1 MPRALQSALAKP
13 LRENHRTSTH
23 GISPSVP
30 KLSARAQVPHDTTVD
45 DMETPQL
52 KQRKPKALSRLIVE
66 PEEEDEAFSTVPVE
80 QMSARGVFLLSM
92 AVTSFAAFTLFAV
105 AELTHHHPRFLL
117 ADVLQGETHFAAQW
131 ALLLAVPA
139 TSAAA
144 WFPISIS
151 HAPRGVLRITSSVP
165 PPSPDSP
172 ALSLPPTSSLLT
184 KLARRYRRN
193 HMFAIYQSVGWTLY
207 GLFVALQ
214 LVCFGSDSVRDLPF
228 CRPGSRSVQAVAA
241 FIAEVLIISSVL
253 TLEKRRDRNRQRRK
267 DRFVVQLNNFNN
279 MLLLVGA
286 TLLAL
291 ASEYTRMFPHPSGS
305 SVGYPMATGLGSLA
319 LFVTA
324 LFNTYGLGGV
334 LSTKDGWNFYQPFMG
349 GARFVLFQIVS
360 WTCFGAG
367 AALQVLY
374 LLSLVVVELELFVG
388 AMAVAGSLFVVAEI
402 GMMMSLLVFRKSTQS
417 PRRSGSGVHVKTAGD
432 ECVSEAKSTEGEV
445 VPAEKSDETTVA
457 SPVQAYLFGF
467 HERLRDFAD
476 ECLAVLV
483 IGGLANIQFIPNALM
498 FVYFA
503 LTTNLSPT
511 GVAFYGMM
519 ATVMEFFMVIS
530 RSIAT
535 HLYLKDSHNGLR
547 KDVNRY
553 HVKYVLPQIVTGC
566 LPAVVTYRHYIND
579 KEEAFVPVL
588 LLTMFVY
595 VYEFTYR
602 GNPQQTGCR
611 ERASW
616 VTGRSFLVDT
626 VKRYFQGTIIR
637 MAPLDPEKQYVLSF
651 HPHGIM
657 PISVMWLQF
666 TAQWRKLFPNFYA
679 HILTASILHQIP
691 LARDVLHFYGSRE
704 VTRQAFAYT
713 LQQKE
718 SVLLVPGGQ
727 AEMLEQ
733 QSAKNEVRVYTH
745 HKGFIRLA
753 IEHGV
758 PLVPVLSFKEGEM
771 MDNVQAPMLQ
781 RWFVKKLAFP
791 FPYFPYGRAL
801 LPIPRRISIPIVV
814 GEPMDVPHIEKP
826 TQKDIDKVH
835 ARYFAVLQ
843 EMFEKYKDEVGCG
856 DYKLVFI

>member
-1 MPRALQSALAKP
+1 MDA
-13 LRENHRTSTH
+13 
-23 GISPSVP
+23 
-30 KLSARAQVPHDTTVD
+30 
-45 DMETPQL
+45 PQL
-52 KQRKPKALSRLIVE
+52 TRRKPKALPRLLIE
-66 PEEEDEAFSTVPVE
+66 PEDEDEAFATVPVE
-80 QMSARGVFLLSM
+80 QLCD
-92 AVTSFAAFTLFAV
+92 
-105 AELTHHHPRFLL
+105 THL
-117 ADVLQGETHFAAQW
+117 AAQW

-151 HAPRGVLRITSSVP
+151 RAPRSVLRITSSLP

-172 ALSLPPTSSLLT
+172 TPSSSLLA

-193 HMFAIYQSVGWTLY
+193 HMFAVYQSVGWTLY
-207 GLFVALQ
+207 VLFVALQ
-214 LVCFGSDSVRDLPF
+214 LICFGSDSVRDLPF
-228 CRPGSRSVQAVAA
+228 SRPGSRSVQAVAA

-402 GMMMSLLVFRKSTQS
+402 GMMMSLLVFKKAGQS
-417 PRRSGSGVHVKTAGD
+417 PKRAEGFGRAGSESVTETKKTAED
-432 ECVSEAKSTEGEV
+432 EATTSGEV
-445 VPAEKSDETTVA
+445 A
-457 SPVQAYLFGF
+457 SVSSVHAHILDF

-498 FVYFA
+498 LVFFA
-503 LTTNLSPT
+503 LATNLSPA
-511 GVAFYGMM
+511 GVVFYGMM
-519 ATVMEFFMVIS
+519 ATGMEFIMVIS

-547 KDVNRY
+547 KEVNRY

-566 LPAVVTYRHYIND
+566 LPAVATYRHYIYD
-579 KEEAFVPVL
+579 MEAFIPVL
-588 LLTMFVY
+588 LLTIFVFI
-595 VYEFTYR
+595 YEFTYR

-611 ERASW
+611 ERSSW
-616 VTGRSFLVDT
+616 VTGRSILIDT
-626 VKRYFQGTIIR
+626 VKRYFSGTIIR
-637 MAPLDPEKQYVLSF
+637 MAPLDPEK
-651 HPHGIM
+651 H
-657 PISVMWLQF
+657 
-666 TAQWRKLFPNFYA
+666 
-679 HILTASILHQIP
+679 
-691 LARDVLHFYGSRE
+691 
-704 VTRQAFAYT
+704 
-713 LQQKE
+713 
-718 SVLLVPGGQ
+718 
-727 AEMLEQ
+727 
-733 QSAKNEVRVYTH
+733 
-745 HKGFIRLA
+745 
-753 IEHGV
+753 
-758 PLVPVLSFKEGEM
+758 FKEGEM

-801 LPIPRRISIPIVV
+801 LPIPRKINIPVVV
-814 GEPMDVPHIEKP
+814 GEPLEVPHIEKP
-826 TQKDIDKVH
+826 TQEDIDEVH
-835 ARYFAVLQ
+835 VKYFAALQ
-843 EMFEKYKDEVGCG
+843 EMFDKYKDEVGCG
-856 DYKLVFI
+856 DYKLVLI

>member
-1 MPRALQSALAKP
+1 
-13 LRENHRTSTH
+13 
-23 GISPSVP
+23 
-30 KLSARAQVPHDTTVD
+30 
-45 DMETPQL
+45 
-52 KQRKPKALSRLIVE
+52 
-66 PEEEDEAFSTVPVE
+66 
-80 QMSARGVFLLSM
+80 
-92 AVTSFAAFTLFAV
+92 
-105 AELTHHHPRFLL
+105 
-117 ADVLQGETHFAAQW
+117 
-131 ALLLAVPA
+131 
-139 TSAAA
+139 
-144 WFPISIS
+144 
-151 HAPRGVLRITSSVP
+151 
-165 PPSPDSP
+165 
-172 ALSLPPTSSLLT
+172 
-184 KLARRYRRN
+184 
-193 HMFAIYQSVGWTLY
+193 
-207 GLFVALQ
+207 
-214 LVCFGSDSVRDLPF
+214 
-228 CRPGSRSVQAVAA
+228 
-241 FIAEVLIISSVL
+241 
-253 TLEKRRDRNRQRRK
+253 
-267 DRFVVQLNNFNN
+267 N

-291 ASEYTRMFPHPSGS
+291 ASEYTRVFPHPSGS

-402 GMMMSLLVFRKSTQS
+402 GMMMSLLVFRKAGQS
-417 PRRSGSGVHVKTAGD
+417 PKRSRSGNDANTSSADAT
-432 ECVSEAKSTEGEV
+432 TEV
-445 VPAEKSDETTVA
+445 ETTSEKTNEA
-457 SPVQAYLFGF
+457 MITATPSLHARLLGF
-467 HERLRDFAD
+467 HVRMHDFAD
-476 ECLAVLV
+476 ECLGVLV
-483 IGGLANIQFIPNALM
+483 VGGLANIQFIPNALL
-498 FVYFA
+498 FVFFA
-503 LTTNLSPT
+503 ATTNLSPA
-511 GVAFYGMM
+511 GVAFYGIM
-519 ATVMEFFMVIS
+519 ATGMEFVMVVS

-535 HLYLKDSHNGLR
+535 HLYLKDSHNGLL
-547 KDVNRY
+547 KEVNRY
-553 HVKYVLPQIVTGC
+553 HVKYVLPQIVTAC
-566 LPAVVTYRHYIND
+566 LPAVATYRHYIYD
-579 KEEAFVPVL
+579 MAAFVPVL
-588 LLTMFVY
+588 LLTIFIY
-595 VYEFTYR
+595 IYELTYR

-626 VKRYFQGTIIR
+626 VKRYFSGTIIR

-704 VTRQAFAYT
+704 VTRTAFAHT

-727 AEMLEQ
+727 AEMLQQ
-733 QSAKNEVRVYTH
+733 QSAKREVRIYTH

-791 FPYFPYGRAL
+791 FPYFPYGRGM
-801 LPIPRRISIPIVV
+801 LPIPRKVDIPIVV
-814 GEPMDVPHIEKP
+814 GKPLEVPHIEKP
-826 TQKDIDKVH
+826 TQDDIDKVH
-835 ARYFAVLQ
+835 SKYFAVLQ
-843 EMFEKYKDEVGCG
+843 EMFDKYKDEVGCG
-856 DYKLVFI
+856 DYKLVLI

>member
-1 MPRALQSALAKP
+1 
-13 LRENHRTSTH
+13 
-23 GISPSVP
+23 
-30 KLSARAQVPHDTTVD
+30 
-45 DMETPQL
+45 METPQL
-52 KQRKPKALSRLIVE
+52 ARRKPKTLPRLIVE
-66 PEEEDEAFSTVPVE
+66 PEDEDEAFAAVPVE
-80 QMSARGVFLLSM
+80 QMSARGVFLLTM
-92 AVTSFAAFTLFAV
+92 AVTSFAAFTLFAI

-117 ADVLQGETHFAAQW
+117 ADVLQGDTHLAAQW

-151 HAPRGVLRITSSVP
+151 HAPRGVLRITS
-165 PPSPDSP
+165 
-172 ALSLPPTSSLLT
+172 
-184 KLARRYRRN
+184 LARRYRRN

-207 GLFVALQ
+207 ALFVGLQ

-291 ASEYTRMFPHPSGS
+291 ASEYTRVFPHPSGS

-402 GMMMSLLVFRKSTQS
+402 GMMMSLLVFRKAGQS
-417 PRRSGSGVHVKTAGD
+417 PKRTPED
-432 ECVSEAKSTEGEV
+432 EATSSEEVSS
-445 VPAEKSDETTVA
+445 A
-457 SPVQAYLFGF
+457 SSSSVQAGFLGF

-498 FVYFA
+498 FVFFA
-503 LTTNLSPT
+503 VTTNLSPA
-511 GVAFYGMM
+511 GVAFYGMA
-519 ATVMEFFMVIS
+519 ATGMEFIMVVS
-530 RSIAT
+530 RSIST
-535 HLYLKDSHNGLR
+535 HLYLKDSNNGLR
-547 KDVNRY
+547 KEVNRY

-566 LPAVVTYRHYIND
+566 LPAVATYRHFIYD
-579 KEEAFVPVL
+579 MEAFVPVL
-588 LLTMFVY
+588 LLTIFVY
-595 VYEFTYR
+595 IYEFTYR

-616 VTGRSFLVDT
+616 VTGRSMLIDT
-626 VKRYFQGTIIR
+626 VKRYFSGNIIR

-713 LQQKE
+713 LKQKE

-801 LPIPRRISIPIVV
+801 LPIPRKIDIPVVV
-814 GEPMDVPHIEKP
+814 GEPLEVPHIEKP
-826 TQKDIDKVH
+826 TQEDIDKVH
-835 ARYFAVLQ
+835 AKYFAVLQ
-843 EMFEKYKDEVGCG
+843 EMFDKYKDEVGCG
-856 DYKLVFI
+856 DYKLVLI

>member
-1 MPRALQSALAKP
+1 
-13 LRENHRTSTH
+13 
-23 GISPSVP
+23 
-30 KLSARAQVPHDTTVD
+30 
-45 DMETPQL
+45 MEVPQL
-52 KQRKPKALSRLIVE
+52 TRRKPKELPPLIVE
-66 PEEEDEAFSTVPVE
+66 PEDEDDAFSAVPVE
-80 QMSARGVFLLSM
+80 QMSARGVFLLAM
-92 AVTSFAAFTLFAV
+92 AVTSFAAFTLFAL
-105 AELTHHHPRFLL
+105 AELTHHHLSFLL
-117 ADVLQGETHFAAQW
+117 AGVLQGDTHAAAQW

-151 HAPRGVLRITSSVP
+151 HAPTGMLRITSAVP
-165 PPSPDSP
+165 PPTPESP
-172 ALSLPPTSSLLT
+172 ALSLSPTSSMFT

-207 GLFVALQ
+207 DLFVALQ
-214 LVCFGSDSVRDLPF
+214 AICFSSDKVRDLPF

-291 ASEYTRMFPHPSGS
+291 ASEYTRVFPHPSGS
-305 SVGYPMATGLGSLA
+305 SMGYPMATGLGSLA

-334 LSTKDGWNFYQPFMG
+334 LSTKDGWNFYQPFVG

-402 GMMMSLLVFRKSTQS
+402 GMMMSLLVFRKAGQS
-417 PRRSGSGVHVKTAGD
+417 PKRSGISPSVAVETPIAVQKKD
-432 ECVSEAKSTEGEV
+432 EIS
-445 VPAEKSDETTVA
+445 TVA
-457 SPVQAYLFGF
+457 TSPRLLSF
-467 HERLRDFAD
+467 HERMRDFAD
-476 ECLAVLV
+476 ESLGVLV
-483 IGGLANIQFIPNALM
+483 VGGLANIQFIPNALL
-498 FVYFA
+498 FIFFA
-503 LTTNLSPT
+503 ATTNLSPA
-511 GVAFYGMM
+511 GVAFYGVM
-519 ATVMEFFMVIS
+519 ATGMEFVVVVS

-535 HLYLKDSHNGLR
+535 HLYLKDSHNGLL
-547 KDVNRY
+547 KEVNRY
-553 HVKYVLPQIVTGC
+553 HVKYVLPQIVTAC
-566 LPAVVTYRHYIND
+566 LPAVATYRHYIYD
-579 KEEAFVPVL
+579 MEAFVPVL
-588 LLTMFVY
+588 LLTIFIY
-595 VYEFTYR
+595 IYELTYR

-626 VKRYFQGTIIR
+626 VKRYFSGTIIR

-704 VTRQAFAYT
+704 VTRSAFAYT

-727 AEMLEQ
+727 AEMLQQ

-791 FPYFPYGRAL
+791 FPYFPYGRGM
-801 LPIPRRISIPIVV
+801 LPIPRKVDIPIVV
-814 GEPMDVPHIEKP
+814 GEPLEVPHIEHP
-826 TQKDIDKVH
+826 TQANIDEVH

-843 EMFEKYKDEVGCG
+843 DMFDRYKDEVGCG
-856 DYKLVFI
+856 DYKLVLI